1 MYFENLEMIIVYV
14 NMHNKLLK
22 STYYIVWLKWLPLDL

>member
-22 STYYIVWLKWLPLDL
+22 STYYTVWLKCLPLDL